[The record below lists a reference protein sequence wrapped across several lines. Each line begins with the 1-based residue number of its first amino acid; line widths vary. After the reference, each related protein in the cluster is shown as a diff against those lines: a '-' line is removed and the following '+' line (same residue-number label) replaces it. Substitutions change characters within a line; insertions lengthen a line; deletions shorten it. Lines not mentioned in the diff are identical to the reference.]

1 MDQENKSQEKTQ
13 QEQSSSDTPEN
24 NLKWEKKIK
33 GNGVILDL
41 LQPIIGNF
49 VLLIEEERKRTLEK
63 MEQAKKTLD
72 RMKENR

>member
-1 MDQENKSQEKTQ
+1 MDQENKSQEKVQ
-13 QEQSSSDTPEN
+13 QEQSSSDTPVK
-24 NLKWEKKIK
+24 NLKWENKVK
-33 GNGVILDL
+33 GKGIILEL

-63 MEQAKKTLD
+63 MEQAKDTLE